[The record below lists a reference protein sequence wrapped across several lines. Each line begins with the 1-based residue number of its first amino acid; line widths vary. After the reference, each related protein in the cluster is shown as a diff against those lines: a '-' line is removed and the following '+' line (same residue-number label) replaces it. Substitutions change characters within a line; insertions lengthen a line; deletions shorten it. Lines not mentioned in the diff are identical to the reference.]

1 MLTIGLTGGIACG
14 KSSASIHLAGLG
26 AHCIDADKLAR
37 QVVAPGLPALC
48 EITET
53 FGPEVIRPDGTLD
66 RKALGR
72 IVFSDASRLKTL
84 NRIIHPYIFK
94 EQARQ
99 IEAIVVSSDDPGRL
113 TFVVDAALMIEAGSY
128 KKYDIIIVAY
138 CPERIQLERLAARDG
153 FSEKQARQRIHLQMP
168 LLEKISY
175 ADFVID
181 TSGHRAETKLHIEHL
196 WKTIQ
201 LTRRAWA
208 GENCCHE

>member
-14 KSSASIHLAGLG
+14 KSYTSSHLALLG
-26 AHCIDADKLAR
+26 AHCIDADVLAR
-37 QVVAPGLPALC
+37 QVVAPGLPTLC
-48 EITET
+48 EITDT
-53 FGPEVIRPDGTLD
+53 FGPEVISPDGTLD

-72 IVFSDASRLKTL
+72 IVFSDASRLKNL

-94 EQARQ
+94 EQAKQ
-99 IEAIVVSSDDPGRL
+99 IEAIVVSSEDPGKL

-128 KKYDIIIVAY
+128 NKYDLIIVAY
-138 CPERIQLERLAARDG
+138 CPERIQLERLAARNG
-153 FSEKQARQRIHLQMP
+153 FSEKQARQRIRLQMP

-181 TSGHRAETKLHIEHL
+181 TSGHRDETKRHIEHL

-201 LTRRAWA
+201 LTRGDRETGALLS
-208 GENCCHE
+208 